1 MLKTKL
7 AAAAVTSV
15 AALAAVPSAHA
26 ATDYFMTVT
35 PVGGQA
41 VLKGETLDTYYQPKG
56 AIEIKS
62 FRWSAENTVTLGSAS
77 GGAGAGKAQLG
88 ELTVEKS
95 VDSTTPQFLKNLTT
109 GQHFQR
115 VQIFARK
122 AGDKESAWTAYSFAM
137 VFVKGQTQSGS
148 AGDDV
153 PNEEL
158 TFAYGAVG
166 QQVKRQANGA
176 ITAGVFESTW
186 SQILNKPAAPADV
199 PFS

>member
-7 AAAAVTSV
+7 VAAAVTSV

-35 PVGGQA
+35 PVGGQPT
-41 VLKGETLDTYYQPKG
+41 LKGESLDTYYQPKG
-56 AIEIKS
+56 AIDITS
-62 FRWSAENTVTLGSAS
+62 FRWSAENTATLGTAT

-88 ELTVEKS
+88 DLTVEKA

-122 AGDKESAWTAYSFAM
+122 AGNNNSAWTTYSFAT
-137 VFVKGQTQSGS
+137 VFVKAQEQSGS

-153 PNEEL
+153 PTEKL
-158 TFAYGAVG
+158 TLAYGAVG
-166 QQVKRQANGA
+166 QQVKRQATGGIA
-176 ITAGVFESTW
+176 AGVFESTW
-186 SQILNKPAAPADV
+186 SQILNKPAIATDV
-199 PFS
+199 PFT

>member
-7 AAAAVTSV
+7 VAAAVTSV

-35 PVGGQA
+35 PVGGQPT
-41 VLKGETLDTYYQPKG
+41 LKGESLDTYYQPKG
-56 AIEIKS
+56 AIDITS
-62 FRWSAENTVTLGSAS
+62 FHWSAENTVSLGTAT
-77 GGAGAGKAQLG
+77 GGAGTGKAQLN

-95 VDSTTPQFLKNLTT
+95 VDSTTPQFLKSLTT
-109 GQHFQR
+109 GQHYQR

-122 AGDKESAWTAYSFAM
+122 AGDNSSAWTTYSFAM
-137 VFVKGQTQSGS
+137 VFVKAQEQSGS

-153 PNEEL
+153 PTEKL

-166 QQVKRQANGA
+166 QQVKRQANGV

-186 SQILNKPAAPADV
+186 SQVLNKPAVATDV